1 MKKSVVWLLILLQS
15 VLLLFPGSALA
26 SVQYDYIL
34 SDNRH
39 LPIPKTYLYEKMI
52 SFIYK
57 DDTRTDTLTLSRP
70 QDLFIDGKDQLYIAD
85 TGNNRVL
92 KLDAD
97 YNLLAIFKNGD
108 WGRLSSPHGV
118 YVAEDESIYIA
129 DTGNNRILHIDAAGN
144 LLKTF
149 VKPETDLLDDTVT
162 FDIKKI
168 YVSNTGYLYAL
179 KGNHF
184 MTIGAE
190 NEFIGFVGS
199 SKVPFSISNMLFQ
212 MFASEEQKRRSSAV
226 QSVAY
231 SNFVIDDSGMVYATL
246 DDSSART
253 GQIRKLNYVDENIF
267 PENAYGE
274 VTITRSMV
282 NSEVVTVSTPSNFT
296 DIFVND
302 DGIII
307 ACDQT
312 RRTIYLYDQNGNM
325 LTAFGGSGKTKGYF
339 DSVTSVVQNSR
350 GQILVLDGSR
360 NNIQVFSPTD
370 FMNKVFAAILA
381 YESGKYDQAKAAW
394 QEVLTIDSSYT
405 VALNGL
411 GHVLYKEKDY
421 AAAMECFKT
430 AENRADYSKAFT
442 RNQKE
447 YIKENF
453 TLVFILGLVMIAV
466 MVFII
471 IKIPDFKRNI
481 EKKAFYQ

>member
-1 MKKSVVWLLILLQS
+1 MKKRIVWLLIFFQTF
-15 VLLLFPGSALA
+15 LLLFPLAASA
-26 SVQYDYIL
+26 SVEYDYIL
-34 SDNRH
+34 ANNEH
-39 LPIPKTYLYEKMI
+39 LPIPKTYLFEKMV
-52 SFIYK
+52 SFIYT
-57 DDTRTDTLTLSRP
+57 DDTKSEKLTLSRP
-70 QDLFIDGKDQLYIAD
+70 QDLFIDEQDNLYIAD

-92 KLDAD
+92 KLDKD
-97 YNLLAIFKNGD
+97 YNLVAIYKNGE

-118 YVAEDESIYIA
+118 YVAEDYSLYIA
-129 DTGNNRILHIDAAGN
+129 DTGNNRILHLDAAGN

-149 VKPETDLLDDTVT
+149 TKPETDLLDDTVT

-184 MTIGAE
+184 MTIDAD

-199 SKVPFSISNMLFQ
+199 SKVPFSLSNMLFN

-253 GQIRKLNYVDENIF
+253 GQIRKLNYVDENIYPSYAF
-267 PENAYGE
+267 GE
-274 VTITRSMV
+274 LTVTHSIV
-282 NSEVVTVSTPSNFT
+282 NSEVVTTSFPSNFT

-307 ACDQT
+307 VCDQT
-312 RRTIYLYDQNGNM
+312 RRMIYIYDQYGNL

-339 DSVTSVVQNSR
+339 DSVTSVVQNR
-350 GQILVLDGSR
+350 KGEILVLDGSR

-370 FMNKVFAAILA
+370 FMNKIYAAIRA
-381 YESGKYDQAKAAW
+381 YEAGLYDRAKLGW
-394 QEVLTIDSSYT
+394 QEVLDIDSSYT

-411 GHVLYKEKDY
+411 GNVLYKKKDY
-421 AAAMECFKT
+421 TASMECFEK
-430 AENRADYSKAFT
+430 AENRADYSKAFA
-442 RNQKE
+442 RNMKE
-447 YIKENF
+447 YIKDEF
-453 TLVFILGLVMIAV
+453 VFVFCLGLALIAILVFIV
-466 MVFII
+466 
-471 IKIPDFKRNI
+471 IKIPDFKRYI
-481 EKKAFYQ
+481 EKKAFYE